1 MTHSPATDD
10 PGQHFTRRMW
20 RRAQEHLAHGGIAAA
35 RGLLEALLGRQ
46 PDHFQARMLLA
57 SIHLNERRVRAAS
70 TQALLAARSVPAADA
85 EAVAAAAQCLL
96 RCGEMVAARDLL
108 ARCDFASRPLDAAHL
123 RLLAR
128 THQKL
133 GDNPGALAVM
143 ERSFALGHDN
153 PDLRYFHGLQLQFH
167 GRFDAAREEMR
178 QCLRQLPTYGRAALA
193 LARLG
198 KRQPDAGRLAF
209 LREHIGAASQGT
221 EEHAAFEF
229 AQFEE
234 LEALHEYDLAFGALE
249 RGNAIMQPRLAG
261 EVRLD
266 DATVEGMRRVATR
279 AFARGPG
286 FSVADGPVP
295 IFIVGLPRSGTTVL
309 DRMLDNHPDVVSTG
323 ERTDFPL
330 QLRWCADLHGD
341 HVLDDGL
348 LERMPDLDYAELGR
362 RYLEQTQWRADGRAF
377 YVDKLPPNY
386 LLVGLIRRALP
397 FAPIL
402 HMVRDPTDVC
412 FSNYK
417 TLFGSSYAHS
427 YDLRE
432 MAQHHA
438 LYCRLMAHWREV
450 ISEGFLDIEYA
461 QLVADPE
468 VMLARIFDFCGLR
481 AVAGCS
487 ELARNRS
494 TVATMSCIQARE
506 PLDARGID
514 EWQRYRVQ
522 LEPLRRCL
530 RCSGETTN

>member
-1 MTHSPATDD
+1 MTQRPATND
-10 PGQHFTRRMW
+10 PEQHFTRRMW
-20 RRAQEHLAHGGIAAA
+20 RRAQEHLAQGGTAAA
-35 RGLLEALLGRQ
+35 RGLLEALLLRQ
-46 PDHFQARMLLA
+46 PDHFAACMLLA
-57 SIHLNERRVRAAS
+57 SIHLNDRHVRDAS
-70 TQALLAARSVPAADA
+70 TQALLASRSVPDTDV

-96 RCGEMVAARDLL
+96 RCGEMVAARNLL
-108 ARCDFASRPLDAAHL
+108 ARCDFQSKPLDGPYL

-128 THQKL
+128 VHQKL
-133 GDNPGALAVM
+133 GDNPSALGLM
-143 ERSFALGHDN
+143 ERAFALGHDN

-167 GRFDAAREEMR
+167 GQFGAARGEMQ
-178 QCLRQLPTYGRAALA
+178 QCLRLLPTHGRAALA

-198 KRQPDAGRLAF
+198 KRQPDAQRAAF
-209 LREHIGAASQGT
+209 VRAQLGAVAQGT

-234 LEALHEYDLAFGALE
+234 RESLQEPGAAFAALD
-249 RGNAIMQPRLAG
+249 RGNAIMHRRLAG
-261 EVRLD
+261 AARLD
-266 DATVEGMRRVATR
+266 GELVDGVRRVATR
-279 AFARGPG
+279 AFTRGPG
-286 FSVADGPVP
+286 LPQAEGPVP
-295 IFIVGLPRSGTTVL
+295 IFVVGLPRSGTTVL
-309 DRMLDNHPDVVSTG
+309 DRMLDNHPDVVSAG

-341 HVLDDGL
+341 QPLDALL
-348 LERMPDLDYAELGR
+348 LERIPDLDYAELGR
-362 RYLEQTQWRADGRAF
+362 RYLGQTQWRACGKAY

-402 HMVRDPTDVC
+402 HMVRDPMSVC

-432 MAQHHA
+432 MAEHHA
-438 LYCRLMAHWREV
+438 LYSRLMSHWREV
-450 ISEGFLDIEYA
+450 IPEGLLDVPYA
-461 QLVADPE
+461 QLVAEPE
-468 VMLARIFDFCGLR
+468 AMLARIFHFCGLR

-487 ELARNRS
+487 DLTRNHT

-514 EWQRYRVQ
+514 EWRRYRTQ
-522 LEPLRRCL
+522 LEPLRRNL
-530 RCSGETTN
+530 RLAGEAV